1 MIDSNTQST
10 IREVAPWQWHPVT
23 VGFIGLTFCI
33 ALCVSSRAATE
44 AIESDPTAA
53 YLAPQQLVIVERSRR
68 LNLICRGSGE
78 PTVVLESGTGESALS
93 WQHVQPALSGLT
105 RTCAYDRAGYGFSDR
120 SSHPADAQHIVDDLH
135 RLLQAAGIR
144 PPFVYV
150 GHSAAGLYARLYYAL
165 YPSQIA
171 GMVLID
177 PSFPHEWDA
186 VASPLTPPQ
195 RRRYFLELASLK
207 DRRECLQ
214 LARLGKLADPHSAA
228 EKACVDSDESGGDA
242 QIEALLRRQHS
253 DTKFY
258 ATLVSESKAIFP
270 TSTGRAVDEL
280 EIERQ
285 GGNLGAI
292 PLIVL
297 SRGNADPWVPN
308 LTESQGAESLLAWQ
322 HGHEEV
328 AALSNKGVHRIVENS
343 GHFIQNDQPSIV
355 IGAIKEVVGRVRAT
369 TPE

>member
-1 MIDSNTQST
+1 
-10 IREVAPWQWHPVT
+10 VT
-23 VGFIGLTFCI
+23 LGLLGLTFCI
-33 ALCVSSRAATE
+33 ALCVSSSAATE

-53 YLAPQQLVIVERSRR
+53 YLTPQQLVIVERSRR

-144 PPFVYV
+144 LAFVYV

-165 YPSQIA
+165 HPSQIA

-186 VASPLTPPQ
+186 VASPLTPQQ

-207 DRRECLQ
+207 DRRECFQ
-214 LARLGKLADPHSAA
+214 LARLGKLADPHSAV
-228 EKACVDSDESGGDA
+228 EKACVDSDESGGNA

-270 TSTGRAVDEL
+270 RPTDRAVDEL

-328 AALSNKGVHRIVENS
+328 AALSSNGVHRIVENS

-369 TPE
+369 TP